1 MFSND
6 WDGTTDG
13 ISSATWGVVPAAYIT
28 QDSDFYGAWFDSGI
42 VDLSCGEGVLHFA
55 FKYTG
60 SGASDF
66 DGTYEIDHIRIAN

>member
-55 FKYTG
+55 FKYTE
-60 SGASDF
+60 A
-66 DGTYEIDHIRIAN
+66 EPQILMEPMK